1 MTQMNLVERTDGLAT
16 VIHHRAQR
24 TQERLPCLPIRQR
37 GIGFPYLTGARRL
50 NPRRLE
56 PRPQLVAD
64 VQHRPR
70 RDHWQHQLS
79 SGCREDPQ
87 YPAQIGAEATAAD
100 ENQSLAVVAMLIGEL
115 HGHTATE

>member
-1 MTQMNLVERTDGLAT
+1 MYLAERTDRLAA

-37 GIGFPYLTGARRL
+37 AIGAPYLAGARRL
-50 NPRRLE
+50 NPGRPE
-56 PRPQLVAD
+56 PRAQLVAD
-64 VQHRPR
+64 VQHRLR

-87 YPAQIGAEATAAD
+87 YPAQTGAEATAAD
-100 ENQSLAVVAMLIGEL
+100 ESQSLAVVAMLIGEL
-115 HGHTATE
+115 HGHTATQ